1 VFPRVAIEITDR
13 AVDQIKSLLHEEGM
27 DAGGLRV
34 GIKGGGCSGLSYNL
48 GFESETRKGDKVFE
62 RDDVKLFCDLKSY
75 IYLNNTM
82 LDFDDGLTGK
92 GFVFMN
98 PNAKNTCGCG
108 ESFSV

>member
-1 VFPRVAIEITDR
+1 MAIEITDR
-13 AVDQIKSLLHEEGM
+13 AVGEIKTLLQKEGI

>member
-1 VFPRVAIEITDR
+1 MAIEFTDR

-27 DAGGLRV
+27 DVGGLRV

-82 LDFDDGLTGK
+82 LDFDDGLMGK

>member
-1 VFPRVAIEITDR
+1 MAIEITDR
-13 AVDQIKSLLHEEGM
+13 AVGEIRRLLEKEGI

-48 GFESETRKGDKVFE
+48 GFDSEARKGDKVFA
-62 RDDVKLFCDLKSY
+62 RDDIKLFCDLKSY
-75 IYLNNTM
+75 IYLNNTV
-82 LDFDDGLTGK
+82 LEFDSGLMGK
-92 GFVFMN
+92 GFQFLN

>member
-1 VFPRVAIEITDR
+1 MAIEITDR
-13 AVDQIKSLLHEEGM
+13 AVEEIRRLMEKEGI

-48 GFESETRKGDKVFE
+48 AFDSEARKGDKVFE
-62 RDDVKLFCDLKSY
+62 REDVRLFCDLKSY
-75 IYLNNTM
+75 IYLNNTV
-82 LDFDDGLTGK
+82 LDFDSGLMGK
-92 GFVFMN
+92 GFQFLN

>member
-1 VFPRVAIEITDR
+1 MAIEISDR
-13 AVDQIKSLLHEEGM
+13 AVDAIKNLLEKEGI

-48 GFESETRKGDKVFE
+48 GFDTEARKGDKVFARE
-62 RDDVKLFCDLKSY
+62 DVKLFCDLKSY
-75 IYLNNTM
+75 IYLNNTV
-82 LDFDDGLTGK
+82 LDFDSGLMGK
-92 GFVFMN
+92 GFQFLN